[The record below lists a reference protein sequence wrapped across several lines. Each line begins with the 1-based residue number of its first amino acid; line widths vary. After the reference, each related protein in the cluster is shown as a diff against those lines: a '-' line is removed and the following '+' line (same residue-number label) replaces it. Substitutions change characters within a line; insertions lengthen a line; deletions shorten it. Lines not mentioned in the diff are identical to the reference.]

1 MKQIQL
7 FKSLALFFAIYLPL
21 VTVGIP
27 LHKHYCNGIL
37 EDASLLFV
45 ADACQ
50 EESLTEVKKDCCST
64 GNSCHNSEPAPEKEE
79 EKDCC
84 ETETELYKIDLTFI
98 TLKFQSQ
105 DNEFDAYIF
114 MPHTTQPTQLFG
126 ISYIKPNPPPNLQY
140 QFPSGKS
147 RLIQFQQ
154 FLC

>member
-1 MKQIQL
+1 MRQIQL

-45 ADACQ
+45 AHACQ

-79 EKDCC
+79 EKDQV
-84 ETETELYKIDLTFI
+84 EDDEGGGDGGG
-98 TLKFQSQ
+98 
-105 DNEFDAYIF
+105 A
-114 MPHTTQPTQLFG
+114 
-126 ISYIKPNPPPNLQY
+126 
-140 QFPSGKS
+140 SGTGEEQTRKS
-147 RLIQFQQ
+147 KRGEKKRVKKNKS
-154 FLC
+154 